1 MNNVAAKAEDLAGK
15 LMVRSMITMNGA
27 VREGTRVAPAV
38 FTVMML
44 AGKAM
49 AWGETATEQA
59 ITGVLNILY
68 LITNV
73 IGVIFVLVGLVRL
86 VIAHS
91 QEDAP
96 GQQKAA
102 MFIGTGIALILIR
115 VALGTSNPAEWIN
128 QDMGG

>member
-27 VREGTRVAPAV
+27 VREGTRMAPAV

-115 VALGTSNPAEWIN
+115 VALGTINPAEWIN

>member
-27 VREGTRVAPAV
+27 VREGTRMAPAV
-38 FTVMML
+38 FTVLML

-115 VALGTSNPAEWIN
+115 VALGTINPAEWIN

>member
-115 VALGTSNPAEWIN
+115 VALGTINPAEWIN